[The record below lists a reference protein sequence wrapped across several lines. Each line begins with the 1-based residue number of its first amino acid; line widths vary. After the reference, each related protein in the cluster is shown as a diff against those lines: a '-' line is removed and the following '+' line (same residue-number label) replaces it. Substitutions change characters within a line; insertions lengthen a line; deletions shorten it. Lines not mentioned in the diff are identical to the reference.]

1 MVVNGP
7 DILYGYGQFL
17 GERYAHLDNIVWVEG
32 GDGNPPNPD
41 LVDAIASGISD
52 ADPDALHTAHL
63 APDTAPRDFWS
74 TAEWLDVDNVYTYDP
89 VVNSAADAYRES
101 ALPFILMESAYENEH
116 EVSNRRLRTQAY
128 QALFTGATGQIFGNN
143 PIWHFD
149 GGGLFDAPVTWEEAL
164 DGPGSSSMAAL
175 ARIISGVA
183 WWDLRPDLDR
193 LFLTDGIDSG
203 QDRAVAAVSSDSSW
217 AIVYVPTRRVIS
229 LVLTQLDASNAS
241 LSWFDPTSGEF
252 ASQAI
257 VPVAGEVDV
266 EVPDDNAGDD
276 ADWVLV
282 VQAA

>member
-1 MVVNGP
+1 
-7 DILYGYGQFL
+7 
-17 GERYAHLDNIVWVEG
+17 
-32 GDGNPPNPD
+32 
-41 LVDAIASGISD
+41 
-52 ADPDALHTAHL
+52 
-63 APDTAPRDFWS
+63 
-74 TAEWLDVDNVYTYDP
+74 VYTYDP

-229 LVLTQLDASNAS
+229 LDLTQLDASNAS